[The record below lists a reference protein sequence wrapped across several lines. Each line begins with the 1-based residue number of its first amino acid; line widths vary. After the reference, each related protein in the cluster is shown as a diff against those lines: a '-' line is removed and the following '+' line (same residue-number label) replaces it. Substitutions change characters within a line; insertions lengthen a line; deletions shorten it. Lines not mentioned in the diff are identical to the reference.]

1 MILFN
6 DCFVVIYRC
15 GVYSISCYIG
25 HSINVI
31 VTVCSIIVYCI
42 TFCVLLCTFFFF
54 LMIRR
59 PPRSTRTDTL
69 FPYTTLFRSPQ
80 APGGYDRE
88 PHDAEALMLWWLA
101 LVPLLAGVAILGSG
115 IRRRLWL
122 GTAAVATLLL
132 TLILSVVGTVHG
144 WSGHLVWS
152 DVLRLQAA
160 LTPLSATVAILVPT
174 IALSVLTYAAAHEH
188 RLGLTRL
195 MALLLVFV
203 GGMELL
209 VIADDLLT
217 DRKSTRLN
225 SSH

>member
-1 MILFN
+1 
-6 DCFVVIYRC
+6 
-15 GVYSISCYIG
+15 
-25 HSINVI
+25 
-31 VTVCSIIVYCI
+31 
-42 TFCVLLCTFFFF
+42 
-54 LMIRR
+54 
-59 PPRSTRTDTL
+59 
-69 FPYTTLFRSPQ
+69 
-80 APGGYDRE
+80 
-88 PHDAEALMLWWLA
+88 MLWWLA

-174 IALSVLTYAAAHEH
+174 IAPSVLTYAPAHTH

-195 MALLLVFV
+195 MALLPVFGGGLDTLVF
-203 GGMELL
+203 
-209 VIADDLLT
+209 ADDLPT
-217 DRKSTRLN
+217 PP
-225 SSH
+225 